1 MKFHTACPTL
11 AMLALAQNTAEAFTT
26 PSASRTFGITTA
38 ATTMPSRTL
47 TPKTELF
54 SSLESQEK
62 SDDEIERLKVMAQ
75 QLRAEAAALEAERAN
90 ELAQAAESAFK
101 KFDLNN
107 DGVITVEELKAGLEK
122 TLKTELPE
130 KRVAQLLED
139 FDTSGD
145 GVLQLDEFATVEKFR
160 NKLEA
165 LANEE
170 KRLALEAKKAAQKEA
185 EVAKLVEAQMSLL
198 NEGEPTTA
206 DKFWSVLPYLFP
218 LLDSLQF
225 GRFLIM
231 ENQENPA
238 VIALALLF
246 TLYKSIPFS
255 GFASFLALNFLSS
268 NFGINRLVRFN
279 MQQAIFLD
287 IALFFPSL
295 IGAVF
300 GVIATGAGV
309 QLPAAFTELGSD
321 VLFGTLLLTIA
332 YASISSLLGQTP
344 NKIPIISKAVED
356 RMPTFDSFD
365 ASGRLIPRNQ
375 RENNEG
381 KDDEKKD

>member
-1 MKFHTACPTL
+1 
-11 AMLALAQNTAEAFTT
+11 MLALAQNTAEAFTT

>member
-1 MKFHTACPTL
+1 M
-11 AMLALAQNTAEAFTT
+11 AMLALHNTQAFTT
-26 PSASRTFGITTA
+26 PSSAARTFGISKTSTVPRPM
-38 ATTMPSRTL
+38 ATQIMSQLSR
-47 TPKTELF
+47 ED
-54 SSLESQEK
+54 QEK
-62 SDDEIERLKVMAQ
+62 EDQEIERLKAMAQ

-90 ELAQAAESAFK
+90 ELAQAAESAFR
-101 KFDLNN
+101 KFDLND
-107 DGVITVEELKAGLEK
+107 DGVITLDELKAGLEK
-122 TLKTELPE
+122 NLKTELPE
-130 KRVAQLLED
+130 KRVAQLLKD

-145 GVLQLDEFATVEKFR
+145 GVLQLDEFASVEKFR

-185 EVAKLVEAQMSLL
+185 EMSKLIEAQMSML

-231 ENQENPA
+231 ENPENPF
-238 VIALALLF
+238 VVALALLF
-246 TLYKSIPFS
+246 TVYKSIPFS
-255 GFASFLALNFLSS
+255 GFAAFLALNFLSS
-268 NFGINRLVRFN
+268 NFRINRLIRFN

-295 IGAVF
+295 AGAIL
-300 GVIATGAGV
+300 GVIASGAGV
-309 QLPAAFTELGSD
+309 QLPPSFTELGSD
-321 VLFGTLLLTIA
+321 VIFGTLLLTVA

-344 NKIPIISKAVED
+344 NKIPGISQAVED
-356 RMPTFDSFD
+356 RMPSFDNFD
-365 ASGRLIPRNQ
+365 ASGQFIPRNQ
-375 RENNEG
+375 REEK
-381 KDDEKKD
+381 KDDEEQKKD

>member
-1 MKFHTACPTL
+1 
-11 AMLALAQNTAEAFTT
+11 
-26 PSASRTFGITTA
+26 
-38 ATTMPSRTL
+38 MPSRTL

-375 RENNEG
+375 RENKG

>member
-295 IGAVF
+295 IGAIF
-300 GVIATGAGV
+300 GVIASGAGV